1 MKDVDSTRRI
11 LLKSL
16 AASLCVTSFADSKL
30 LEELFAAIAGKT
42 SIKNGINAALEAVSL
57 SSAHAASMDE
67 ILADAPVAKYWV
79 YSDQEGVD
87 CSLCHD
93 ASDERIQAVK
103 SSVHRHK
110 TPVIRCQLCPHKCL
124 IEEGKRGRCRTRMHV
139 KGELRSLVYG
149 RPVAIHV
156 DPVEK
161 KPLFHFLPGTYAYSM
176 GTSGCVL
183 KCRFCQNWE
192 ISQTSPED
200 FTVQRIKPVSPVNIA
215 SDKKTPI
222 IAFTYNEPTTWTEFM
237 LDVAPLAHEKGIKCV
252 VISCGFINQGPLNEL
267 AQVMDAIK
275 IDLKGFSENFYQN
288 VTSSSLKPV
297 LDSIKTVSHHVQ
309 QGRCH
314 LEVVNLVVP
323 TLNDS
328 QSMLENLCA
337 WVYDET
343 GPNTPLHFT
352 KFHPDYQ
359 LLNLPSTPVATLEK
373 ARDMAMKRGLRY
385 VYVGNVPAHPGAH
398 TYCPKCGRIVLER
411 NSMFL
416 LSNHLKN
423 GKCEFCGE
431 PIHGVWS

>member
-1 MKDVDSTRRI
+1 MKDANHTRR
-11 LLKSL
+11 LFLKSL
-16 AASLCVTSFADSKL
+16 AASIITTSFVDSDL
-30 LEELFAAIAGKT
+30 LEEIIAAIAGKT
-42 SIKNGINAALEAVSL
+42 PLKNGINAVLEAISTP
-57 SSAHAASMDE
+57 SAYAVSMDE
-67 ILADAPVAKYWV
+67 ILRDAPVAKYWI
-79 YSDQEGVD
+79 YSEQDGVD
-87 CSLCHD
+87 CSLCHETT
-93 ASDERIQAVK
+93 DERVQGK
-103 SSVHRHK
+103 KVHQHK
-110 TPVIRCQLCPHKCL
+110 TPVIRCQLCPHRCL

-161 KPLFHFLPGTYAYSM
+161 KPLFHFLPGAYAYSM

-192 ISQTSPED
+192 ISQMSPED
-200 FTVQRIKPVSPVNIA
+200 FTVQRIKPVSPVNTA
-215 SDKKTPI
+215 SERKTPI

-237 LDVAPLAHEKGIKCV
+237 LDVVPLAHEKGIKCV
-252 VISCGFINQGPLNEL
+252 VISCGFINPAPLNDL

-297 LDSIKTVSHHVQ
+297 LESIKTVSNHVQ

-314 LEVVNLVVP
+314 LEIVNLVVP

-328 QSMLENLCA
+328 QPMLENLCN

-343 GPNTPLHFT
+343 GPDTPLHFT

-373 ARDMAMKRGLRY
+373 ARDMAMKKGLRY

-398 TYCPKCGRIVLER
+398 TYCPKCGKVILER

-416 LSNHLKN
+416 LSTHLKD
-423 GKCEFCGE
+423 GKCGFCGE
-431 PIHGVWS
+431 PIRGVWL